1 MAKIIEAYHHNSVNM
16 KTRESKTNI
25 KVAREK
31 DYDPVLYAV
40 RTCCYNKATRRIERP
55 FSALS
60 LYTAVD
66 CARV

>member
-31 DYDPVLYAV
+31 DYDPVLYIQYAHV
-40 RTCCYNKATRRIERP
+40 VTIRLRRDECIIETRERP
-55 FSALS
+55 FSLIIHCS
-60 LYTAVD
+60 
-66 CARV
+66 

>member
-31 DYDPVLYAV
+31 DYDPVLYTV
-40 RTCCYNKATRRIERP
+40 RTCCYNKARP
-55 FSALS
+55 EETFFSH
-60 LYTAVD
+60 YTLQLIVH
-66 CARV
+66 VSN